1 MAYPKR
7 IQLLSVTVGLAWVI
21 LGGENV
27 MGFVPVTRSK
37 VQLNKSVDLK
47 FTSRKSTRHNIG
59 RVTSLDLRAS
69 LDDLTF
75 KLLNPSVS
83 NSPSNVEAIADQ
95 ASESFFKI
103 DIPSFSL
110 PEFPDLPNQFDAI
123 LSQLPQF
130 DQIIPNNLE
139 FSVNPAAWL
148 NAITDFSSFQFIFQD
163 LSLVQQAAVLVVPF
177 VFAVMASLYQLSFP
191 EEDYRSGLEPYVRGK
206 YDPIQAKVF
215 YADHKKVVLQRSLQL
230 VRLSNQFIIGF
241 LLDKYLFKRDEDPVQ
256 RTKRAA
262 ELLELITKL
271 GPTAI
276 KIGQALSVRPDI
288 IPTEYATALS
298 SLQDQVPPFDSRAAR
313 AILQEELGIAK
324 FNELQGMANA
334 DPVASASIGQVYKA
348 TINTPEHPNQQV
360 AIKVQ
365 RPNVLSEIALDLHIV
380 REFAPFYQ
388 RYIARSSTD
397 LQTLANEWGRGFIA
411 ELDYRQEAESTT
423 RFNME
428 MRKRNLDAVTA
439 PIVVQD
445 FSTEQILVTEWV
457 DGTRIDQ
464 SDEEDI
470 PRLCS
475 VALNAYL
482 VMLLELQCLHCDPHP
497 GNLLRT
503 TDGRLCILDFGMTL
517 EIDPTLQYSLLEY
530 IAHCTSDDY
539 ERVPE
544 DLVNMGFLKADKLE
558 YAKRSGILEPLVY
571 FLREAGKGGGAKGVR
586 ERVLAGMY

>member
-1 MAYPKR
+1 MA
-7 IQLLSVTVGLAWVI
+7 
-21 LGGENV
+21 
-27 MGFVPVTRSK
+27 FVPATRSK
-37 VQLNKSVDLK
+37 IQVNKSVDRK
-47 FTSRKSTRHNIG
+47 FSSQESTRRNFG
-59 RVTSLDLRAS
+59 RVISLDLRAS

-83 NSPSNVEAIADQ
+83 NSPADVETISDQ
-95 ASESFFKI
+95 ATESFFKM
-103 DIPSFSL
+103 DLPSFSI
-110 PEFPDLPNQFDAI
+110 PGFPDLPIQLDAI
-123 LSQLPQF
+123 LSQLPQL

-139 FSVNPAAWL
+139 IPINPAAWL